1 MVRSTCTEC
10 FKHFCGKHRRH
21 ECDSEMILDVA
32 NSPNCGFC
40 GYFGNTQDEGDRLNF
55 PEEEEDADNGNED
68 D

>member
-1 MVRSTCTEC
+1 
-10 FKHFCGKHRRH
+10 
-21 ECDSEMILDVA
+21 MILDVA

-68 D
+68 DEDVSDD